1 MRRTRR
7 PLLLVAVA
15 SVALASCTASPPEEP
30 DPTLVVQDTPTA
42 SPVPEPVEEDPG
54 TTTASGGSVPAW
66 AGGLS
71 RAGESVGEV
80 VVDGLHVDLRYLDT
94 FPADRAQEV
103 SASDGNFTLYAAG
116 DPIHHLNV
124 VVTNQTDETIV
135 LGGGMSVDLFP
146 DGWDYLNAPAGPT
159 IPWDYKDE
167 LGLVASAIKEIA
179 DDYRYPFAP
188 GESFSFTISTHAD
201 SVEARVVW
209 RDPGNWV
216 DQHEGA
222 VPLSFV

>member
-1 MRRTRR
+1 MMRTRR
-7 PLLLVAVA
+7 PLLLVAVC
-15 SVALASCTASPPEEP
+15 SVALASCTASPPQGP
-30 DPTLVVQDTPTA
+30 DPTPVVQDTPTA

-54 TTTASGGSVPAW
+54 TTTASDGSVPAW

-124 VVTNQTDETIV
+124 VVTNETDETIV
-135 LGGGMSVDLFP
+135 LGGGMAVDLFP
-146 DGWDYLNAPAGPT
+146 DGWDYLNAPVGPT

-167 LGLVASAIKEIA
+167 VGLVASAIKEIA